1 MAATTEEVPVGR
13 TGGSPGPGVPWR
25 VKLRNDSRLAAIL
38 FLLPAV
44 LILVGL
50 LGYPLVLGVWLSLT
64 DETLAE
70 SGHFVGLSN
79 FIYLVQDPVFRT
91 AVFNT
96 VLYTVVSIFFKY
108 ILGMALALLL
118 TRVLTP
124 FLFGVSATDGL
135 TFVATAMLLG
145 LAALLA
151 SWLPAR
157 RASSVDPVVALRQE

>member
-25 VKLRNDSRLAAIL
+25 VKLRDDSRLAAIL

-79 FIYLVQDPVFRT
+79 YAFLVRDPRFGTRRGYARCGGLFTGLWSDEV
-91 AVFNT
+91 AVEW
-96 VLYTVVSIFFKY
+96 
-108 ILGMALALLL
+108 
-118 TRVLTP
+118 
-124 FLFGVSATDGL
+124 DG
-135 TFVATAMLLG
+135 
-145 LAALLA
+145 
-151 SWLPAR
+151 
-157 RASSVDPVVALRQE
+157 